1 MIVVFHH
8 CGLSI
13 ISNMEFLYSWVTNYL
28 YRPTR
33 KYTYQIIF
41 IIFVFQGVWVFIIFV
56 CKRNVLRVL
65 QGKSRNLY
73 NSLAKSLS
81 RNMSSK
87 FQAKDMLTIVLSI
100 PVPMRTT
107 VSEMSQASR
116 TDATSMSMS
125 DSSPADSNGDPL
137 LSKN

>member
-1 MIVVFHH
+1 M
-8 CGLSI
+8 
-13 ISNMEFLYSWVTNYL
+13 
-28 YRPTR
+28 
-33 KYTYQIIF
+33 F
-41 IIFVFQGVWVFIIFV
+41 IIFVFFVFREFGCSSSLSSLFFREFGGSSSLSSLSYLSFQGVWVFIIFV

-87 FQAKDMLTIVLSI
+87 FHLQTKDMLTIVLSI

-107 VSEMSQASR
+107 VSETSQASR

>member
-1 MIVVFHH
+1 M
-8 CGLSI
+8 
-13 ISNMEFLYSWVTNYL
+13 
-28 YRPTR
+28 
-33 KYTYQIIF
+33 
-41 IIFVFQGVWVFIIFV
+41 FIIFV